1 MGADHYAARQIPG
14 APNPDATNPIGP
26 FYPPQVIVSFSIDDL
41 KQSVPGA
48 VDLAALTG
56 DELSDALR
64 CLLGKAAVG
73 AVIRVDGKM
82 ISLDF
87 GEIPEALLQEADRLC
102 EKASTQASKG
112 ELPKAAS
119 IYRRALELNPSLQS
133 ARRALAMVLLESG
146 KIDDAIDVLL
156 DALKTDP
163 RDHEALVILGNH
175 YARQD
180 GQHEVALSLIRCA
193 CEVAPD
199 DPVAHNS
206 LGALLLEKDQAE
218 EAVKEF
224 DTALALDPTMA
235 NAWYGR
241 SVAEIGL
248 QRWEPARD
256 SLQQMFALGQ
266 LTDRRLGKMLQ
277 EARDSFRRVTNIIG
291 NDRAAESLAAA
302 SDLGSRLGET
312 TGKSVTVRETKI
324 EGFLP
329 SRSFPAW
336 LTGKDHHLVEVDER
350 LPAEMVK
357 HHLACR
363 ECSRMLIAVE
373 TANAQERRDI
383 DFPPDCRSTIL
394 NALDA
399 DIRRIAARKG
409 YDPAKLFEV
418 SLGVA
423 ESAVIQI
430 RHVIQDIAIER
441 RLMEIDALREA
452 QFCTLLLQAH
462 AAVAATI
469 ESANRDIIPPKINTL
484 RDTLAAVIALLLDR
498 VSNGATDYSNLFAKA
513 GVLPM
518 ARRIE
523 SVVWEQV
530 ADGRRQDDMERQF
543 DEIANLLDLR
553 GWYSWT
559 TAGETKPPSTD

>member
-1 MGADHYAARQIPG
+1 M
-14 APNPDATNPIGP
+14 
-26 FYPPQVIVSFSIDDL
+26 IVSFSIDDL

-48 VDLAALTG
+48 ADLATMTG

-64 CLLGKAAVG
+64 CLLGKAAEG
-73 AVIRVDGKM
+73 ASIRVDGKM

-87 GEIPEALLQEADRLC
+87 GEIPADQLQEADRLC
-102 EKASTQASKG
+102 EKASRQANKG
-112 ELPKAAS
+112 ELPKAVS
-119 IYRRALELNPSLQS
+119 IYRKALELNPSLQI
-133 ARRALAMVLLESG
+133 ARRALAMALLESG
-146 KIDDAIDVLL
+146 KSDDAIDVLL

-163 RDHEALVILGNH
+163 RDSEALVILGNH

-180 GQHEVALSLIRCA
+180 GQQDVAIRLIRRA
-193 CEVAPD
+193 CEVTPEDA
-199 DPVAHNS
+199 VARNS
-206 LGALLLEKDQAE
+206 LGALLLEQNQPE
-218 EAVKEF
+218 EAIPEF
-224 DTALALDPTMA
+224 NASLALDPSLA

-241 SVAEIGL
+241 SVAEIAL
-248 QRWEPARD
+248 QRWTAARD
-256 SLQQMFALGQ
+256 SLQQMFAVAN
-266 LTDRRLGKMLQ
+266 LTDRRQESMLEQ
-277 EARDSFRRVTNIIG
+277 ARDSFRRVTNIIG
-291 NDRAAESLAAA
+291 NDRAAESLAIA
-302 SDLGSRLGET
+302 SDLAARLGEI
-312 TGKSVTVRETKI
+312 TGQSVTVRETKI
-324 EGFLP
+324 EGFLH

-336 LTGKDHHLVEVDER
+336 LTGKDHHLVEIDER

-373 TANAQERRDI
+373 TGSAQERRDI
-383 DFPPDCRSTIL
+383 GFPADCRSAIL

-430 RHVIQDIAIER
+430 RQVIQDIAIER

-462 AAVAATI
+462 AAMVATI
-469 ESANRDIIPPKINTL
+469 KSPNRDIIPPKINML

-498 VSNGATDYSNLFAKA
+498 LSHGATAYSNRFAKL
-513 GVLPM
+513 GVLPL

-523 SVVWEQV
+523 STVWEHV
-530 ADGRRQDDMERQF
+530 ADKPRQDDPERQF
-543 DEIANLLDLR
+543 DEIAKLLDLR

-559 TAGETKPPSTD
+559 TAGETKPLH

>member
-1 MGADHYAARQIPG
+1 
-14 APNPDATNPIGP
+14 
-26 FYPPQVIVSFSIDDL
+26 VIVSFSIDDL

-48 VDLAALTG
+48 ADLAALIG
-56 DELSDALR
+56 DELSEALR
-64 CLLGKAAVG
+64 RLLGKAADG
-73 AVIRVDGKM
+73 AAIRVDGKM

-87 GEIPEALLQEADRLC
+87 GDIPEARVLEAQRLC
-102 EKASTQASKG
+102 EKASTQATKG

-146 KIDDAIDVLL
+146 KSDDAIDVLL
-156 DALKTDP
+156 DALKTNP
-163 RDHEALVILGNH
+163 RDHESLVILGNH

-180 GQHEVALSLIRCA
+180 GQHDVALSLIRRA
-193 CEVAPD
+193 CEVAPE

-218 EAVKEF
+218 EAVTEF

-248 QRWEPARD
+248 QRWKPARD

-302 SDLGSRLGET
+302 SDLASRLGEA
-312 TGKSVTVRETKI
+312 TGQSVTVRETKI

-336 LTGKDHHLVEVDER
+336 LTGNDHHLVEIDER

-383 DFPPDCRSTIL
+383 GFPPDCRSTIL

-484 RDTLAAVIALLLDR
+484 RDTLAALVALLVDR
-498 VSNGATDYSNLFAKA
+498 ISNGATDYTSKLTQA
-513 GVLPM
+513 GVLPL

-523 SVVWEQV
+523 STVWESAHDV
-530 ADGRRQDDMERQF
+530 AQPYDLDRQF
-543 DEIANLLDLR
+543 DEIATLLDVR
-553 GWYSWT
+553 DWYSWT
-559 TAGETKPPSTD
+559 TTGQTKPPSAE

>member
-1 MGADHYAARQIPG
+1 M
-14 APNPDATNPIGP
+14 
-26 FYPPQVIVSFSIDDL
+26 IVSFSLDDL

-48 VDLAALTG
+48 ADLATLTG

-64 CLLGKAAVG
+64 RLLGKAADG
-73 AVIRVDGKM
+73 AVIRMDGKM
-82 ISLDF
+82 ISLDI
-87 GEIPEALLQEADRLC
+87 GDIPESRVLEAQRLC
-102 EKASTQASKG
+102 EKASTQATKG

-146 KIDDAIDVLL
+146 KSDDAIDALL

-180 GQHEVALSLIRCA
+180 GQHEVALSLIRRA

-218 EAVKEF
+218 AAVKEF

-248 QRWEPARD
+248 HRWNAARD

-302 SDLGSRLGET
+302 SDLASRLEET
-312 TGKSVTVRETKI
+312 TGQSVTVRETKI

-336 LTGKDHHLVEVDER
+336 LTGNDHHLVEIDER

-373 TANAQERRDI
+373 TGSEQARRDI
-383 DFPPDCRSTIL
+383 DFPSDRRSTIL

-399 DIRRIAARKG
+399 DIHRIAARKG

-418 SLGVA
+418 ALGVA
-423 ESAVIQI
+423 EPAVIQI

-469 ESANRDIIPPKINTL
+469 ESPNRDIIPPKINTL

-498 VSNGATDYSNLFAKA
+498 LSNGATDNSNRFAKA

-523 SVVWEQV
+523 STVWEHV
-530 ADGRRQDDMERQF
+530 EDGLRQDDLERQF

-559 TAGETKPPSTD
+559 TAGETKPPPTD

>member
-1 MGADHYAARQIPG
+1 LAARQIHG
-14 APNPDATNPIGP
+14 APNTDATNQVAS
-26 FYPPQVIVSFSIDDL
+26 FYPPRVIVSFTIDDL

-48 VDLAALTG
+48 ADLAALTG

-64 CLLGKAAVG
+64 CLLGKAADG

-87 GEIPEALLQEADRLC
+87 GDIPPDQLQEADRLC
-102 EKASTQASKG
+102 EKASRQANKG

-119 IYRRALELNPSLQS
+119 IYRRALELNPSLQI
-133 ARRALAMVLLESG
+133 ARRALAMALLESG
-146 KIDDAIDVLL
+146 KSDDAIDALL

-163 RDHEALVILGNH
+163 LDHEALVILGNH

-180 GQHEVALSLIRCA
+180 SQHEVALSLIRRA

-224 DTALALDPTMA
+224 DTALTLDPTMA

-248 QRWEPARD
+248 QRWKPARD

-266 LTDRRLGKMLQ
+266 RTDRRLGKMLQ

-291 NDRAAESLAAA
+291 NDRAAESLDAA
-302 SDLGSRLGET
+302 SDLASRLGET
-312 TGKSVTVRETKI
+312 TGQPVTVRETKI

-336 LTGKDHHLVEVDER
+336 LTGKDHHLVEIDER

-373 TANAQERRDI
+373 TWGAQQGRDI
-383 DFPPDCRSTIL
+383 GFTGACRSAIL

-399 DIRRIAARKG
+399 DIRRIATRKG
-409 YDPAKLFEV
+409 YDLAKLSEV
-418 SLGVA
+418 ALGVA

-430 RHVIQDIAIER
+430 RQVIQDIAIER

-469 ESANRDIIPPKINTL
+469 ESPNREMIPPKLNTL
-484 RDTLAAVIALLLDR
+484 RDTLAALSALLLDR
-498 VSNGATDYSNLFAKA
+498 IGKGATEYAIQFTKT
-513 GVLPM
+513 GVLPL

-523 SVVWEQV
+523 TMVWEFP
-530 ADGRRQDDMERQF
+530 AAEAEHNSGHDLNRHF
-543 DEIANLLDLR
+543 DEIANLLGIRD
-553 GWYSWT
+553 WYEWNDESESNT
-559 TAGETKPPSTD
+559 PEPH

>member
-1 MGADHYAARQIPG
+1 M
-14 APNPDATNPIGP
+14 
-26 FYPPQVIVSFSIDDL
+26 IVSFSIDDL

-48 VDLAALTG
+48 ADLAALTG

-64 CLLGKAAVG
+64 CLLGKAADG
-73 AVIRVDGKM
+73 AVIGVDGKM

-87 GEIPEALLQEADRLC
+87 GEIPPDQLQEADRLC
-102 EKASTQASKG
+102 EKASTRANKG

-119 IYRRALELNPSLQS
+119 IYRRALELNPSLQI
-133 ARRALAMVLLESG
+133 ARRALAMALLESG
-146 KIDDAIDVLL
+146 KSDDAIDVLL

-180 GQHEVALSLIRCA
+180 GQHEVALSLIRRA

-206 LGALLLEKDQAE
+206 LGALLLEKDQSE
-218 EAVKEF
+218 EAVNEF

-241 SVAEIGL
+241 SVAEIKL
-248 QRWEPARD
+248 QRWKPARD

-266 LTDRRLGKMLQ
+266 LTDRRLGKMLG

-291 NDRAAESLAAA
+291 NDRAAESLATA
-302 SDLGSRLGET
+302 SDLASRLGET
-312 TGKSVTVRETKI
+312 TGQSVTVSETKI

-336 LTGKDHHLVEVDER
+336 LTGKDHHLVEIDER

-363 ECSRMLIAVE
+363 ECSRMLIAFE
-373 TANAQERRDI
+373 TRSAQKRRDI
-383 DFPPDCRSTIL
+383 DFTPDCRSTIL

-399 DIRRIAARKG
+399 DIRSIAARKG

-469 ESANRDIIPPKINTL
+469 ESPNRDIIPPKINTL

-498 VSNGATDYSNLFAKA
+498 VSNGATDHSTRFAKA

-518 ARRIE
+518 ARRIA
-523 SVVWEQV
+523 SAVWEQV
-530 ADGRRQDDMERQF
+530 ADGRRQDDLERQF

>member
-1 MGADHYAARQIPG
+1 MSCQTHCASFSARQLKGLSFVWTEKWSASIL
-14 APNPDATNPIGP
+14 AKSRKPDSRKPT
-26 FYPPQVIVSFSIDDL
+26 VSAR
-41 KQSVPGA
+41 KHPA
-48 VDLAALTG
+48 N
-56 DELSDALR
+56 
-64 CLLGKAAVG
+64 
-73 AVIRVDGKM
+73 
-82 ISLDF
+82 
-87 GEIPEALLQEADRLC
+87 
-102 EKASTQASKG
+102 SKG

-146 KIDDAIDVLL
+146 KSDDAIDVLL

-180 GQHEVALSLIRCA
+180 DVAISLIRRA

-248 QRWEPARD
+248 QRWTAARD

-291 NDRAAESLAAA
+291 NDRAAESLAVA
-302 SDLGSRLGET
+302 SDLAARLGEI
-312 TGKSVTVRETKI
+312 TGQPVTVRETKI
-324 EGFLP
+324 EGFLH

-336 LTGKDHHLVEVDER
+336 LTGKDHHLVEIDER

-363 ECSRMLIAVE
+363 ECSRMLMAFE
-373 TANAQERRDI
+373 TGSAQERRDI
-383 DFPPDCRSTIL
+383 DFTPDCRSTIL

-430 RHVIQDIAIER
+430 RHVMQDIAIER

-469 ESANRDIIPPKINTL
+469 ESPNRDIIPPKINTL

-498 VSNGATDYSNLFAKA
+498 VGNGATDYSNRFAKA

-518 ARRIE
+518 ARRIA
-523 SVVWEQV
+523 STVWEHV
-530 ADGRRQDDMERQF
+530 PDGLRQDDLERQF
-543 DEIANLLDLR
+543 DEIADLLDLR

-559 TAGETKPPSTD
+559 TTGETKPPSTD

>member
-1 MGADHYAARQIPG
+1 M
-14 APNPDATNPIGP
+14 
-26 FYPPQVIVSFSIDDL
+26 IVSFSIDDL

-48 VDLAALTG
+48 ADLAAWTG

-64 CLLGKAAVG
+64 RLLGKAADG

-87 GEIPEALLQEADRLC
+87 GDIPEASVLEAQRLC

-133 ARRALAMVLLESG
+133 ARRALAMALLESG
-146 KIDDAIDVLL
+146 KFDDAIDALL

-180 GQHEVALSLIRCA
+180 GQHDVALSLIRRA

-248 QRWEPARD
+248 QRWKPARD

-277 EARDSFRRVTNIIG
+277 EARDSFRRVTNILG

-302 SDLGSRLGET
+302 NDLASRLGET
-312 TGKSVTVRETKI
+312 TGQSVTVRETKI

-336 LTGKDHHLVEVDER
+336 LTGKDHHLVEIDER

-363 ECSRMLIAVE
+363 ECSRMLIAFE
-373 TANAQERRDI
+373 TGSAQERRDI
-383 DFPPDCRSTIL
+383 GFPTDCRSTIL

-418 SLGVA
+418 SLGLA

-430 RHVIQDIAIER
+430 RQVIQDIAIER

-469 ESANRDIIPPKINTL
+469 ESPNRDIIPPKINTL

-498 VSNGATDYSNLFAKA
+498 LSNGATDYSDRFAKA

-523 SVVWEQV
+523 STVWEHV
-530 ADGRRQDDMERQF
+530 SDGSRQDDMERQF

-559 TAGETKPPSTD
+559 TAGESKPPSTD